1 MKKRGES
8 SKIREFCLALQRIGE
23 DSLLEGRKLFLDR
36 FEKIKLV
43 ESKSS
48 LYFKTN
54 RLLEISFSFIKY
66 LQRTRKQL
74 HSYY

>member
-23 DSLLEGRKLFLDR
+23 DSLLEGRKLFLDP
-36 FEKIKLV
+36 FENIKLV
-43 ESKSS
+43 KSESS

-54 RLLEISFSFIKY
+54 HLLVISFSFIKY
-66 LQRTRKQL
+66 LQRFKI
-74 HSYY
+74 